1 MIDTESKAIQKRIL
15 FKSLYDVDFA
25 KNVIDIKENL
35 FEDNETYSVLF
46 SAIKDY
52 YHEQSSSMSRDSLEF
67 YLSAKLD
74 RKNIAENER
83 SDYSNAV
90 DDIFKADSADENVY
104 SEKIVKYIRN
114 IRLISSMKSVAGS
127 EFSNKSMDEFFDTKI
142 PAIMRSAFD
151 TGRHDIIDVNDPSTL
166 AKQAKAIEEVDK
178 GIIPIPI
185 KPLNSA
191 TGGGLAKGEMGAIAA
206 SSGAGK
212 TMVMSNL
219 ASAYT
224 LKGFNVFYIA
234 LEELSGR
241 MYHRFYKTYLGYMQ
255 KEFPEM
261 ITPKL
266 QKLSSMETA
275 LEYSLSGR
283 IDTLKNNLSKK
294 IASDIGSLYFTK
306 YSPQELSVEGLDQIL
321 QDLIVSDGKKVDVI
335 IIDYPDML
343 NISDLAKREHLDSE
357 SAIGG
362 RLYEHLRSMA
372 QKYDS
377 VMWVASQLNRSA
389 GSADIK
395 TGDNIEGSFK
405 KKNALEFLAVMNTN
419 SDEYEKGFARLYV
432 DKSRNT
438 RNSGDMTYMKVDKFT
453 SLIHEEN
460 LEESALHREILEN
473 GNSDRRT
480 GGKNNKRDDDSLSEF
495 VNNNVIENLG
505 REGSIA

>member
-1 MIDTESKAIQKRIL
+1 MIDTESKSIQKRIL
-15 FKSLYDVDFA
+15 FKAIYDLDFA
-25 KNVIDIKENL
+25 KNVIDIREDL
-35 FEDNETYSVLF
+35 FADNDTYGTIF

-52 YHEQSSSMSRDSLEF
+52 YHEQNNNMSRDSLEL

-74 RKNIAENER
+74 RKKIPENER
-83 SDYSNAV
+83 SNFELAV
-90 DDIFKADSADENVY
+90 DDIFKANPADENVY

-127 EFSNKSMDEFFDTKI
+127 EFSDKSMDDFFDKRI

-151 TGRHDIIDVNDPSTL
+151 TGRHEIIDVNDPDTL
-166 AKQAKAIEEVDK
+166 KKQAKAIDEVDK

-206 SSGAGK
+206 SSGKGK

-255 KEFPEM
+255 KEFPEL
-261 ITPKL
+261 ITPKI

-275 LEYSLSGR
+275 LNYSLSGR
-283 IDTLKNNLSKK
+283 ISTLKNNLSKAISTK
-294 IASDIGSLYFTK
+294 LGSLYFTK

-321 QDLIVSDGKKVDVI
+321 QDLIVSDGKKIDVI
-335 IIDYPDML
+335 IVDYPDML
-343 NISDLAKREHLDSE
+343 NINDLAKREHLDSE

-372 QKYDS
+372 QKYDA

-438 RNSGDMTYMKVDKFT
+438 KNSGEMTHMKVDNFT
-453 SLIHEEN
+453 SLIHEES
-460 LEESALHREILEN
+460 LEESAIHREILEK
-473 GNSDRRT
+473 GNSDRRS
-480 GGKNNKRDDDSLSEF
+480 GGKNNRDDDSLSEF
-495 VNNNVIENLG
+495 VNNNVIDGLG
-505 REGSIA
+505 REGSK